1 MDFHGF
7 SCCLIVFGGFHG
19 FQGSG
24 VEKPIGPCGDEV
36 LSLKKQLLDL
46 SLGSKETF
54 ARLASWQRFHEISS
68 ISSVRARRSGALWDI
83 VDLCHWKVLSCW
95 RQTVGFHWKILSC
108 WRQNGVLKYL
118 REGRPTRSTLWRGR
132 RICLSDFLWD
142 QICQHLASITPYGLW
157 DALGPPEAV
166 LNKKT
171 QKTHNQQLVV
181 MRACMFWKLQTF
193 DIHIAN
199 CNFQKQCFRS

>member
-1 MDFHGF
+1 MGFRDPGLKNLLDLVATRSCPQGNSCSIPAFMDVHVFLCFSEDFMGVRGPGLKNLLDPVATRSCPYRNSCSIPVGCGFMDFHGF

-68 ISSVRARRSGALWDI
+68 ISSVRARRPGGP
-83 VDLCHWKVLSCW
+83 V
-95 RQTVGFHWKILSC
+95 R
-108 WRQNGVLKYL
+108 Y
-118 REGRPTRSTLWRGR
+118 R
-132 RICLSDFLWD
+132 RF
-142 QICQHLASITPYGLW
+142 
-157 DALGPPEAV
+157 V
-166 LNKKT
+166 
-171 QKTHNQQLVV
+171 
-181 MRACMFWKLQTF
+181 
-193 DIHIAN
+193 
-199 CNFQKQCFRS
+199 

>member
-54 ARLASWQRFHEISS
+54 ARLASWQRFHEISL
-68 ISSVRARRSGALWDI
+68 ISCIFIDFHIFVRIS
-83 VDLCHWKVLSCW
+83 
-95 RQTVGFHWKILSC
+95 
-108 WRQNGVLKYL
+108 
-118 REGRPTRSTLWRGR
+118 
-132 RICLSDFLWD
+132 
-142 QICQHLASITPYGLW
+142 
-157 DALGPPEAV
+157 
-166 LNKKT
+166 
-171 QKTHNQQLVV
+171 
-181 MRACMFWKLQTF
+181 
-193 DIHIAN
+193 
-199 CNFQKQCFRS
+199 